1 MRTYS
6 YVYSDDK
13 KFDDFSL
20 TLEVRNSGNAVLTA
34 KTSGANIKFSEL
46 NEGLDYFTYIIDRL
60 CVNRGKRKY
69 MIKSNNN
76 AVMVTINSGTKP
88 ESKDYDKDEM
98 SKDLALMLS
107 TIA

>member
-1 MRTYS
+1 
-6 YVYSDDK
+6 
-13 KFDDFSL
+13 
-20 TLEVRNSGNAVLTA
+20 
-34 KTSGANIKFSEL
+34 
-46 NEGLDYFTYIIDRL
+46 
-60 CVNRGKRKY
+60 